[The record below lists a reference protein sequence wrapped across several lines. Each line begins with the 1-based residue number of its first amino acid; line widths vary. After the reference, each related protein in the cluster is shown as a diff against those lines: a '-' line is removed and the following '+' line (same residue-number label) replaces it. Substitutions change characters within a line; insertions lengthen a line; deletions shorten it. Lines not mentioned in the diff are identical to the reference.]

1 MILALAVLVKSTKSA
16 MELLANIIQIGE
28 SLVLY
33 PSFTSAFF
41 LLLTSGINEL
51 LGGFVPYVIL
61 LSGHMIF
68 IQAPLSLASLTQTF
82 FFIAIPV
89 GIGTALGS
97 FVIYWIAYLG
107 GKPAIEKFGKHVRLK
122 WESVERVQSKF
133 KGVWYD
139 DLIFLLLRS
148 APFLPGLP
156 LNVAAGLLRMRAL
169 NFLFLTTAGSVIKVM
184 ITCVLVGIG
193 AVTVSSF

>member
-1 MILALAVLVKSTKSA
+1 MEILANV
-16 MELLANIIQIGE
+16 IQIGE
-28 SLVLY
+28 SLVLC